1 MHQQS
6 RGGGRLPGRWVKEE
20 KERGEEQE
28 EEGEG
33 EEARMEEGAGG
44 QGRSGEGQLDKPAYP
59 SQDLGIA
66 SKLEEIKQ
74 TNGKDQTYEYKEKE
88 EDREYW
94 QERPNISIRGKI
106 QKDIINENIPEIDN
120 AESQSKGPVRS
131 PKILYL
137 AITFKL
143 YPYEAT
149 RGNRWIIQASRQK
162 TQDKQERNNAGEPH
176 SDQSA
181 QAWRELQPKSR
192 SLAEVVI

>member
-1 MHQQS
+1 M
-6 RGGGRLPGRWVKEE
+6 KEE

-88 EDREYW
+88 EDREY
-94 QERPNISIRGKI
+94 
-106 QKDIINENIPEIDN
+106 
-120 AESQSKGPVRS
+120 
-131 PKILYL
+131 
-137 AITFKL
+137 
-143 YPYEAT
+143 
-149 RGNRWIIQASRQK
+149 
-162 TQDKQERNNAGEPH
+162 
-176 SDQSA
+176 
-181 QAWRELQPKSR
+181 
-192 SLAEVVI
+192 